1 MWGVKF
7 LTAQC
12 IIHDKIVSEGV
23 KVGKILNII
32 KFVEKLHVSFTAL
45 QTRSEG
51 AKGTEG

>member
-1 MWGVKF
+1 MKF
-7 LTAQC
+7 LIAQC
-12 IIHDKIVSEGV
+12 IIHDKIDSKVV

-51 AKGTEG
+51 AKRTEG